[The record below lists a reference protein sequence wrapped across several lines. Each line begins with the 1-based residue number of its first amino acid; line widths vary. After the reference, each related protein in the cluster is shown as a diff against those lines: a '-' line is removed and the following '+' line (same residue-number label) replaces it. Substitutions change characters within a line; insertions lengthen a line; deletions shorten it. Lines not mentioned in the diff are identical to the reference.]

1 MIKQHERVVLSAIAI
16 SSILVIS
23 FMAIT
28 SQFQHK
34 ALAQSSS
41 SNPLTKVPVIGK
53 LMSGGSSAG
62 NATTNATSSSS
73 SSGSSAGNASSGNQ
87 SSSSN
92 PLAKVPVIGK
102 LFGSK

>member
-1 MIKQHERVVLSAIAI
+1 MIKQQHARAVLSAIVI
-16 SSILVIS
+16 SSILVAS

-34 ALAQSSS
+34 AFAQSSS

-62 NATTNATSSSS
+62 NATTNATSPS
-73 SSGSSAGNASSGNQ
+73 SSGSSAGNATSGNQ

>member
-1 MIKQHERVVLSAIAI
+1 MIKQHERAVLSAIAI
-16 SSILVIS
+16 SSILVIL
-23 FMAIT
+23 FLAIT

-53 LMSGGSSAG
+53 LMSGGGSSAG
-62 NATTNATSSSS
+62 NATSS
-73 SSGSSAGNASSGNQ
+73 NQ